1 MAPNWPRIDEVKI
14 TGPYKPDSAAG
25 LRRSRQEVQMSERD
39 YPYWNRVYWLVI
51 VYAILLILALW
62 LISSRFD

>member
-1 MAPNWPRIDEVKI
+1 
-14 TGPYKPDSAAG
+14 
-25 LRRSRQEVQMSERD
+25 MSERD
-39 YPYWNRVYWLVI
+39 YPYWNWVYWLVI